1 MNVLN
6 ELNIKILIPLKSFL
20 QRITKV
26 NTLLFCLS
34 LVLVYTPIYIYK
46 LEFNACLYIA
56 SISLSICIAIIFS
69 YIIDFIKATKKFFK
83 DKAEERKYKK
93 FAKTMTKV
101 TIGIPEKH

>member
-34 LVLVYTPIYIYK
+34 LVLVYTPIYLFK
-46 LEFNACLYIA
+46 LEFNTVLWIISIA
-56 SISLSICIAIIFS
+56 LAIAVAIIFS
-69 YIIDFIKATKKFFK
+69 YIIDLIKFIIKIIKRPKKV
-83 DKAEERKYKK
+83 
-93 FAKTMTKV
+93 KTYSNAIRV
-101 TIGIPEKH
+101 TVGIPKKR